1 MFNIVLIVEYVFALF
16 CFVALYFIPAGYGKM
31 VDKKW
36 GFAINNKIAWL
47 IMECPTV
54 VVMFSF
60 ILAAYYLPFT
70 KEEYISRTLIL
81 LPFICHYVYRS
92 FIFPFLL
99 RGKSLMP
106 ITIVL
111 MGLVF
116 NTINSSLIST
126 WCFYICPSSFY
137 SYSYFKSFNFIIGI
151 VVFLIGFVANIDS
164 DAYIRG
170 LRKTGDTKHY
180 FPHCHLYRFV
190 SSANYLGEMVE
201 WLGFAILTANPASY
215 LFLAWTGANLIP
227 RSHAIY
233 KQYQKEF
240 PDEMEKYKVKRIF
253 PFIY

>member
-1 MFNIVLIVEYVFALF
+1 MFNIVLIVEYAFALF

-54 VVMFSF
+54 VVMLSF
-60 ILAAYYLPFT
+60 IIAAYYLPFT
-70 KEEYISRTLIL
+70 KEEYISRILIL

-126 WCFYICPSSFY
+126 WCFYICPSTFY
-137 SYSYFKSFNFIIGI
+137 SYSYFKSFNFIIGV
-151 VVFLIGFVANIDS
+151 VVFLIGFIVNIDS

-170 LRKTGDTKHY
+170 LRKIGDTRHY

-201 WLGFAILTANPASY
+201 WLGFAILTASPASY

>member
-1 MFNIVLIVEYVFALF
+1 MFNIVLITEYVFALF
-16 CFVALYFIPAGYGKM
+16 CFVTLYFIPAGYGKM
-31 VDKKW
+31 VNKKW
-36 GFAINNKIAWL
+36 GITINNKIGWL
-47 IMECPTV
+47 IMECPTI

-60 ILAAYYLPFT
+60 IVATYYLPFT
-70 KEEYISRTLIL
+70 KEEYISRILVL

-99 RGKSLMP
+99 RGKSAMP

-116 NTINSSLIST
+116 NTINASLIST
-126 WCFYICPSSFY
+126 WCFYISNKTFY
-137 SYSYFKSFNFIIGI
+137 SYSYFKSPNFIIGLF
-151 VVFLIGFVANIDS
+151 VFLIGFIVNIDS

-170 LRKTGDTKHY
+170 LRKAGDTKHY
-180 FPHCHLYRFV
+180 FPHRHLYKLV
-190 SSANYLGEMVE
+190 SSANYLGEMIE
-201 WLGFAILTANPASY
+201 WLGFAILTSNPASY
-215 LFLAWTGANLIP
+215 LFLVWTGANLIP

-240 PDEMEKYKVKRIF
+240 PEEMARHKVKRIF

>member
-1 MFNIVLIVEYVFALF
+1 MFNIVLIVEYSFALF
-16 CFVALYFIPAGYGKM
+16 CFIALYFVPAGYGKM
-31 VDKKW
+31 VNKKW
-36 GFAINNKIAWL
+36 GFAINNKIGWL
-47 IMECPTV
+47 IMECPTII
-54 VVMFSF
+54 VMFSF
-60 ILAAYYLPFT
+60 TIAGYYLPLT
-70 KEEYISRTLIL
+70 KEEYTSRILVL
-81 LPFICHYVYRS
+81 LPFICHYIYRS

-116 NTINSSLIST
+116 NTVNASLIST
-126 WCFYICPSSFY
+126 WCFYLCPAPFY
-137 SYSYFKSFNFIIGI
+137 SYSYFMSPAFIIGSLI
-151 VVFLIGFVANIDS
+151 FLIGFIANIDS
-164 DAYIRG
+164 DAYIRR
-170 LRKTGDTKHY
+170 LRKVGDTKHY

-201 WLGFAILTANPASY
+201 WLGFAILTSNPASY
-215 LFLAWTGANLIP
+215 LFLVWTSANLIP

-240 PDEMEKYKVKRIF
+240 PEEMARYKVKRIF